1 MWKRADE
8 YQAKRAWLL
17 IILSIVGLVIFI
29 AFFLFFFLYL
39 GWW

>member
-8 YQAKRAWLL
+8 YQAKRARLL